1 MRAACYIVRPPVS
14 IDRYRNAGWSRSHF
28 GAQGVAL
35 GVSPVYPG
43 LQILPH
49 QVGSVRM
56 HFNLYVGFA
65 ITSGV
70 LILIPG
76 PNVSLIVANS
86 IAYGT
91 RYGLLTVAGTS
102 TAIVLQLALTA
113 LGLSATLGVLAGWF
127 EWIRWA
133 GVAYLLYLGFRQ
145 WTAAH
150 VDLMRIW
157 PQQRSFRVIALRGFA
172 ISLTNPKTLLF
183 YGAFFPQF
191 LSNDAPIAPQVALLS
206 LTFFAI
212 AAGLDSC
219 WALLA
224 GRLRGLLAVR
234 GRLRNRLS
242 GGFLM
247 GAGVGLALAHRE

>member
-1 MRAACYIVRPPVS
+1 MHVSLYLGFVAASTI
-14 IDRYRNAGWSRSHF
+14 
-28 GAQGVAL
+28 
-35 GVSPVYPG
+35 
-43 LQILPH
+43 
-49 QVGSVRM
+49 
-56 HFNLYVGFA
+56 
-65 ITSGV
+65 

-102 TAIVLQLALTA
+102 SAIVVQLALVT
-113 LGLSATLGVLAGWF
+113 LGLSATLDILAGWF
-127 EWIRWA
+127 EWVRWI
-133 GVAYLLYLGFRQ
+133 GVAYLVYLGIRQ
-145 WTAAH
+145 WTATPI
-150 VDLMRIW
+150 DLTRTR
-157 PQQRSFRVIALRGFA
+157 PQPRSFRAIAIRGFL

-191 LSNDAPIAPQVALLS
+191 LSPDIPIMPQVVLLS
-206 LTFFAI
+206 LTFLAI
-212 AAGLDSC
+212 AAALDTG

-224 GRLRGLLAVR
+224 GRVRGALAIR

-247 GAGVGLALAHRE
+247 CAGIGLALAHRE